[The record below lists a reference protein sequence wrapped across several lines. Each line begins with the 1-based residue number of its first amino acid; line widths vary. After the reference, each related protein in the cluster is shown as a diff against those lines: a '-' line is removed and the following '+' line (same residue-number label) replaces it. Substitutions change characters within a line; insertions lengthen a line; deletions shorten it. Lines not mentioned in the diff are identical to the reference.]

1 MRAIINGVEG
11 GNLELF
17 RGSDQTW
24 VLLLTNDDGSVLDI
38 TGDTVTLSFYDFAD
52 KRNAALFTVTAT
64 LPTAAAGLASVAI
77 TDANSTL
84 LRAGGTVYAH
94 ALRNAGG
101 AGAYTYGQKSVSVL
115 VR

>member
-17 RGSDQTW
+17 KGSDQTW
-24 VLLLTNDDGSVLDI
+24 VLLLTNDDGSALNL
-38 TGDTVTLSFYDFAD
+38 TGDTITLSFYDFND
-52 KRNAALFTVTAT
+52 KRNAALFTVTAS
-64 LPTAAAGLASVAI
+64 LVTAAAGLCSAVISA
-77 TDANSTL
+77 ANSAL
-84 LRAGGTVYAH
+84 LGAGATVYAH

-101 AGAYTYGQKSVSVL
+101 AGAYTYGQKSASVL